1 MTIVTVVRDRAAGKT
16 WLGSNSRS
24 LVGDAVMPS
33 DRSKWTVIGDWA
45 IALTGA
51 GVMTDILMAAARD
64 FPKRSEDGFAVGAF
78 LRKSLREAEVGK
90 EEDGL
95 WDFDISGLLAHRG
108 GGVFDFDCQ
117 ISVEPV
123 NEGALWAS
131 GSGGKFALGAAH
143 ALKDETLSAE
153 ELTRRAVE
161 TAIALDSGCPG
172 HAIIE
177 EF

>member
-1 MTIVTVVRDRAAGKT
+1 MTVVTVLRDEEAGKT
-16 WLGSNSRS
+16 WLGCNSRS
-24 LVGDAVMPS
+24 LVGDSVMPS
-33 DRSKWTVIGDWA
+33 DRSKWMTIGDWA

-51 GVMTDILMAAARD
+51 GVMTDILAAAARE
-64 FPKRSEDGFAVGAF
+64 FPKRTEDGFVVGAY
-78 LRKSLREAEVGK
+78 LRKTLRDAEIGK
-90 EEDGL
+90 EEGGL
-95 WDFDISGLLAHRG
+95 WEYDLSGLFVHKA

-123 NEGALWAS
+123 NKGVLWAS

-143 ALKDETLSAE
+143 ALKDEGLPAE
-153 ELTRRAVE
+153 ELTRRALE